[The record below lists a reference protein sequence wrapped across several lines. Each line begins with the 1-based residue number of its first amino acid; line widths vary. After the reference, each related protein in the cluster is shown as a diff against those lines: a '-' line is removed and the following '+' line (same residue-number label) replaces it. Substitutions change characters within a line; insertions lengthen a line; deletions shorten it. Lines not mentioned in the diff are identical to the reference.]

1 MRYLPRSNSLF
12 TDVFNDFFPNVRNDV
27 MKSDI
32 HENNGLYTLDV
43 ELPGFKK
50 EDISLD
56 VDDGYLIIKAKN
68 EVSEEEKNEK
78 GEIIRSERSFGSCSR
93 SFYVGAN
100 IKASD
105 VKARFENGIL
115 AVTLPSEKQK
125 QIESKEQISID

>member
-1 MRYLPRSNSLF
+1 
-12 TDVFNDFFPNVRNDV
+12 
-27 MKSDI
+27 MKTDI

-68 EVSEEEKNEK
+68 EVSEEEKNGK
-78 GEIIRSERSFGSCSR
+78 GEIIRSERCFGSCSR
-93 SFYVGAN
+93 SFYVGDA

>member
-78 GEIIRSERSFGSCSR
+78 GEIIRSER
-93 SFYVGAN
+93 
-100 IKASD
+100 
-105 VKARFENGIL
+105 
-115 AVTLPSEKQK
+115 
-125 QIESKEQISID
+125 